1 MRFFLISDTNDTVTG
16 MRLAGIEGIVAEDAD
31 SAAQALNKA
40 CSDPDIGIVL
50 ITEHLSGICGDLVSE
65 IKMTHSHP
73 LIVEIPDR
81 DGEGRAA
88 DSITRYVRESIGLK
102 L

>member
-1 MRFFLISDTNDTVTG
+1 MKFFLISDTHDTAIG
-16 MRLAGIEGIVAEDAD
+16 MRLAGIEGVVAEDES
-31 SAAQALNKA
+31 SAAKALAAA
-40 CSDPDIGIVL
+40 CADPEIGIVL
-50 ITEHLSGICGDLVSE
+50 ITERLSGICGGLVSD

-81 DGEGRAA
+81 DGDGRAS
-88 DSITRYVRESIGLK
+88 DSITKYVRESIGLK